1 MKRHNEQTVSETKS
15 RKPVAPAPEK
25 PNAHK
30 YEGLWGWLSYV
41 GWMCLMSP
49 MIFLIVCDVVE
60 AYERLWGGKHY
71 IFYWPIIPLY
81 PVLIG
86 LALSCIILKK
96 SHYSMCLCTKIGFFS
111 VLALLG
117 IVGSGSAWNT
127 GEFDI
132 LSGLAML
139 LSLSCVFFM
148 MWYIRFFYHKIKDGY
163 RFVWLKVLVAILIAC
178 IPCLFYTETQN
189 YAIYEDTICNHLHEH
204 SD

>member
-1 MKRHNEQTVSETKS
+1 MKHHNAQTVSGTKS

-25 PNAHK
+25 PNVRKH
-30 YEGLWGWLSYV
+30 EGLWGWLSYV

-71 IFYWPIIPLY
+71 IFYWPIVPLY

-117 IVGSGSAWNT
+117 IIGFGASWNT

-139 LSLSCVFFM
+139 LSLSYVFFM

>member
-25 PNAHK
+25 PNIHK

-49 MIFLIVCDVVE
+49 MIFLIVSNVVE

-71 IFYWPIIPLY
+71 IFYWPIVPLY

-139 LSLSCVFFM
+139 LSLLCVFYDVVYPLFLSQDQRRVSVCVVESFGR
-148 MWYIRFFYHKIKDGY
+148 YSDRVYSLPFLY
-163 RFVWLKVLVAILIAC
+163 RNSELCGL
-178 IPCLFYTETQN
+178 
-189 YAIYEDTICNHLHEH
+189 
-204 SD
+204 